1 VDVTAP
7 YFELG
12 YFGARGA
19 LVAALLIG
27 IAFGWCL
34 ESAGMG
40 SARKLAAQFYLTDL
54 TVFKVMFTAIVT
66 AMLGLFWLG
75 RLGVLD
81 LSRVYVP
88 ETFLLPQLAGGL
100 IFGVGFALGGLCP
113 GTSCVAAATGRLDGI
128 ALVLGMWSGVL
139 ATGLLFPALERFYD
153 QTPRG
158 VFTLPQVMHLP
169 YGVVVLLIVVV
180 ALLGF
185 LAAEQIEARAR
196 RWPAAASGAPD
207 GQRSAAAALVDGAG
221 A

>member
-1 VDVTAP
+1 MTAP

-19 LVAALLIG
+19 LVAALIIG

-54 TVFKVMFTAIVT
+54 TVFKVMFSAIIT

-75 RLGVLD
+75 RIGVLD

-88 ETFLLPQLAGGL
+88 ETFLVPQLVGGL

-113 GTSCVAAATGRLDGI
+113 GTSCVAAVTGRLDGV
-128 ALVLGMWSGVL
+128 AVVLGMWSGVL
-139 ATGLLFPALERFYD
+139 ATGLVFPSLQAFYER
-153 QTPRG
+153 TPRG
-158 VFTLPQVMHLP
+158 ALTLPQSLHLP
-169 YGVVVLLIVVV
+169 YGVVVLGVVV
-180 ALLGF
+180 IALAGF
-185 LAAEQIEARAR
+185 RGAEWLEARA
-196 RWPAAASGAPD
+196 AARPQTLTVPNASRESVVVEGVGA
-207 GQRSAAAALVDGAG
+207 
-221 A
+221 

>member
-1 VDVTAP
+1 MTAP

-19 LVAALLIG
+19 LVAALIIG

-40 SARKLAAQFYLTDL
+40 SARKLAGQFYLTDL
-54 TVFKVMFTAIVT
+54 TVFKVMFSAIVT
-66 AMLGLFWLG
+66 AMLGVFWLG

-81 LSRVYVP
+81 ISRVYVP
-88 ETFLLPQLAGGL
+88 ETYLVPQLVGGL

-113 GTSCVAAATGRLDGI
+113 GTSCVAAATGRLDGA

-139 ATGLLFPALERFYD
+139 ATGLFFPALAKFYER
-153 QTPRG
+153 TPRG
-158 VFTLPQVMHLP
+158 VLTLPQIAHMT
-169 YGVVVLLIVVV
+169 YGAAVLLVVLA
-180 ALLGF
+180 ALAGF
-185 LAAEQIEARAR
+185 VGAERIEARTR
-196 RWPAAASGAPD
+196 RPMAPTIPDEMRPAAATI
-207 GQRSAAAALVDGAG
+207 VEGAG